1 MVDLNRDEDDAIV
14 EECSVCSGDIF
25 IDQDC
30 EEDDIVYCNDC
41 EAEYLVRSLE
51 PLRLTLLDDDI
62 NPDGDDEDSDFDEDY
77 D

>member
-1 MVDLNRDEDDAIV
+1 MVDFDRDDDDALV
-14 EECSVCSGDIF
+14 EECSVCSGDIY
-25 IDQDC
+25 IDHDC
-30 EEDDIVYCNDC
+30 EEEDIVYCNDC

-62 NPDGDDEDSDFDEDY
+62 DGEIDEEEDFDEDY

>member
-1 MVDLNRDEDDAIV
+1 M
-14 EECSVCSGDIF
+14 
-25 IDQDC
+25 
-30 EEDDIVYCNDC
+30 YCNDC

>member
-1 MVDLNRDEDDAIV
+1 MVDLDRDEDDAIV
-14 EECSVCSGDIF
+14 EECSVCSGDIY
-25 IDQDC
+25 IDADC

-41 EAEYLVRSLE
+41 EAEYLVRSLD

-62 NPDGDDEDSDFDEDY
+62 AAGGDEEDSDFDEDY

>member
-1 MVDLNRDEDDAIV
+1 M
-14 EECSVCSGDIF
+14 CSGDIF